1 MYLAEERII
10 DAAKSEKQLV
20 TCTGC
25 N

>member
-10 DAAKSEKQLV
+10 DAAKTEKQLV

>member
-1 MYLAEERII
+1 MYLAKERII
-10 DAAKSEKQLV
+10 DAAKTEKQLV